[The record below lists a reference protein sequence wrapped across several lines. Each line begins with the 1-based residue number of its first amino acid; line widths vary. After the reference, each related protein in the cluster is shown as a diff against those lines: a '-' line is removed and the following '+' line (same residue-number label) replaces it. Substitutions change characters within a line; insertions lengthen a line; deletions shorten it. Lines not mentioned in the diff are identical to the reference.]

1 KRVFINGLESY
12 GSKNIAAILYECVP
26 LSAYDEDEAEEQ
38 QKAFLLVGSVDR
50 SDRGALDGS
59 RADERRPSPP
69 VKYLY
74 FDQKSDR
81 DELLLKL
88 MQCDVVIYNI
98 TDHADQ
104 VEEAFWA
111 VSALHNQMEHFS
123 ASKMFILIST
133 VMTWARTETLD
144 PEDPTLPLTDELFWR
159 RRPHPNF
166 KSQCDL
172 EKRVVKLGSL
182 NNAVFSTY
190 VLASG
195 CLYGKGEQFLHY
207 FFKTAWQ
214 GGQDEIPLFGDG
226 SNIIPTIHISDL
238 ASVIQNVI
246 ERPPLPS
253 YLLAVDNSNNTM
265 EEIVEKVACVLGSGK
280 IQKKPIEEAFLIS
293 DFSVMEIDTM
303 QLDLCM
309 DSVYIRELLAVKWLY
324 ESGIVENIERVV
336 EEYRQSRQ
344 LLPIRACVLGP
355 PAVGKST
362 VCEHISQH
370 YKLHHISLKEIISE
384 TISQLEYI
392 VKNADAEDE
401 DLLEETETLL
411 DSLRAGLKTVCPSGV
426 LDEQLKVKVVKDKLL
441 SKPCRN
447 QGYVLDSFPETCEQA
462 RELFS
467 SDTDSSEDVTSSI
480 SSRRIIPEFVFYL
493 DASDE
498 FLKDRVKSLPESV
511 IQERNYEQEPFLQRL
526 AKHREDKLKNETA
539 LEYFDD
545 MDISPVVLKITS
557 NNESDFLLLM
567 HKLFEAIGQP
577 RNYDISAQD
586 GRHQESRKDEK
597 QMNGNVK
604 SSSLLEKRQR
614 EEEKQRAE
622 KSEEWRAKLEKV
634 KLYEDKLL
642 EAHTLPVRN
651 YLLEHVMPTLSQG
664 LAHCCQSQ
672 PQDPV
677 DFLAEYLLMNNP
689 FNY

>member
-1 KRVFINGLESY
+1 
-12 GSKNIAAILYECVP
+12 
-26 LSAYDEDEAEEQ
+26 
-38 QKAFLLVGSVDR
+38 
-50 SDRGALDGS
+50 
-59 RADERRPSPP
+59 
-69 VKYLY
+69 
-74 FDQKSDR
+74 
-81 DELLLKL
+81 
-88 MQCDVVIYNI
+88 
-98 TDHADQ
+98 
-104 VEEAFWA
+104 
-111 VSALHNQMEHFS
+111 ALHNQMEHFS

-144 PEDPTLPLTDELFWR
+144 PDVCT
-159 RRPHPNF
+159 
-166 KSQCDL
+166 
-172 EKRVVKLGSL
+172 
-182 NNAVFSTY
+182 
-190 VLASG
+190 
-195 CLYGKGEQFLHY
+195 GKGSSSCTTF
-207 FFKTAWQ
+207 
-214 GGQDEIPLFGDG
+214 
-226 SNIIPTIHISDL
+226 S
-238 ASVIQNVI
+238 SVIQNVI

-411 DSLRAGLKTVCPSGV
+411 DSLRAGLKTGV

-677 DFLAEYLLMNNP
+677 DFL
-689 FNY
+689 